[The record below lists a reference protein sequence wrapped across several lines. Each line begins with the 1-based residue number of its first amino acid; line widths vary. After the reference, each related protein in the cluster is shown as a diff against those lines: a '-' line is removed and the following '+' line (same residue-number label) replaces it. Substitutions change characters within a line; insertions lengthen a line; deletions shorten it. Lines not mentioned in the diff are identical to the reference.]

1 VRGCTLSYFPKPQY
15 IFNYIIVLFVET
27 PRKFI
32 TASNIIINII
42 ISIIIINII
51 LILYNIIMQ

>member
-1 VRGCTLSYFPKPQY
+1 
-15 IFNYIIVLFVET
+15 VET